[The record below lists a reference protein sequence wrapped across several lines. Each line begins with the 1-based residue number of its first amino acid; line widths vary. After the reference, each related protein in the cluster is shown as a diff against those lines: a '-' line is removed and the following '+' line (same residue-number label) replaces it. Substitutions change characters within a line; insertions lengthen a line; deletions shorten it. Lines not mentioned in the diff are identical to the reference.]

1 MSRTPWPRSDTAW
14 ASRAR
19 RAARAACRA
28 LVAIVVLVG
37 LAAGG
42 LGLVGPAAAQ
52 SPAPAGPAAAPDST
66 VANGA
71 RLALVIGN
79 NAYAVGPLLNPVN
92 DARAM
97 ATSLEA
103 VGFQV
108 LLRTDA
114 NLREM
119 IGAVR
124 EFGERLRAAGSG
136 AVGIFYY
143 AGHGVQIKG
152 RNFLIP
158 VGADITHE
166 DEVAYQSLEAQAV
179 LDKMDSAGN
188 GTNLLILD
196 SCRDNPFARSM
207 RSASRG
213 LAQMDA
219 PVGTLVAFSTA
230 PGSVASDGRGSNGL
244 YTSHLLAAIKRP
256 GLKVEDVF
264 KVVRNG
270 VLRDSSNRQQPW
282 ESTALT
288 GDFFFVPPVAAPA
301 APPATAV
308 SAQAALDDALWETVK
323 DAANPVEVSLYL
335 RRFPAGR
342 HADAARER
350 LQAMGVAAIPAP
362 AAPAPAPAAAVAP
375 PVVAP
380 TPAQPPAQ
388 TPAPSA
394 AVPPPVAATRPAAA
408 RPAPVDD
415 REITEMLRREAEER
429 ERAHGETEAETMRRL
444 TEITRWGDEDTD
456 RRPTQP
462 RRSEGGLAE
471 GDRWRYAVRDLMR
484 DEFVGQYLWRIDRIE
499 PDGGLWIG
507 DGAVQADGRGQLR
520 VVNEVR
526 TGSWAT
532 WSPGVPA
539 AEVAASGNRARRD
552 IETRYQSRT
561 ADGIITRAEFSGS
574 VRVGASE
581 RITTEAGSFDAVRVE
596 VDLRG
601 RAERS
606 NGTRPYLTWRHTYWY
621 VPKVGMPVAVLFD
634 ERADGQIERR
644 VRHEL
649 TAADVLAVGR
659 LLASGLAP

>member
-1 MSRTPWPRSDTAW
+1 M
-14 ASRAR
+14 
-19 RAARAACRA
+19 
-28 LVAIVVLVG
+28 
-37 LAAGG
+37 
-42 LGLVGPAAAQ
+42 
-52 SPAPAGPAAAPDST
+52 
-66 VANGA
+66 
-71 RLALVIGN
+71 
-79 NAYAVGPLLNPVN
+79 
-92 DARAM
+92 
-97 ATSLEA
+97 
-103 VGFQV
+103 
-108 LLRTDA
+108 
-114 NLREM
+114 
-119 IGAVR
+119 
-124 EFGERLRAAGSG
+124 
-136 AVGIFYY
+136 
-143 AGHGVQIKG
+143 
-152 RNFLIP
+152 
-158 VGADITHE
+158 
-166 DEVAYQSLEAQAV
+166 
-179 LDKMDSAGN
+179 
-188 GTNLLILD
+188 
-196 SCRDNPFARSM
+196 
-207 RSASRG
+207 
-213 LAQMDA
+213 
-219 PVGTLVAFSTA
+219 
-230 PGSVASDGRGSNGL
+230 
-244 YTSHLLAAIKRP
+244 
-256 GLKVEDVF
+256 
-264 KVVRNG
+264 
-270 VLRDSSNRQQPW
+270 
-282 ESTALT
+282 
-288 GDFFFVPPVAAPA
+288 
-301 APPATAV
+301 
-308 SAQAALDDALWETVK
+308 
-323 DAANPVEVSLYL
+323 
-335 RRFPAGR
+335 
-342 HADAARER
+342 
-350 LQAMGVAAIPAP
+350 
-362 AAPAPAPAAAVAP
+362 
-375 PVVAP
+375 
-380 TPAQPPAQ
+380 
-388 TPAPSA
+388 
-394 AVPPPVAATRPAAA
+394 
-408 RPAPVDD
+408 DD

-561 ADGIITRAEFSGS
+561 ADGVITRAEFSGS
-574 VRVGASE
+574 VRVGASA

-621 VPKVGMPVAVLFD
+621 APKVGMPVAVLFD

>member
-1 MSRTPWPRSDTAW
+1 MSRTPWPCFEMAW
-14 ASRAR
+14 ARIAR
-19 RAARAACRA
+19 RAAHAASR
-28 LVAIVVLVG
+28 LVIVAVG
-37 LAAGG
+37 TLAAG
-42 LGLVGPAAAQ
+42 GLVGPAAAQ
-52 SPAPAGPAAAPDST
+52 SPAPSVAAPEST
-66 VANGA
+66 AASGA

-97 ATSLEA
+97 ASTLEA

-143 AGHGVQIKG
+143 AGHGFQIKG

-179 LDKMDSAGN
+179 LDKMESAGN

-207 RSASRG
+207 RSATRG

-270 VLRDSSNRQQPW
+270 VLRDSNNRQQPW

-288 GDFFFVPPVAAPA
+288 GDFFFVPPVEAAA
-301 APPATAV
+301 AVAA
-308 SAQAALDDALWETVK
+308 AQAALDDALWETVK
-323 DAANPVEVSLYL
+323 DAASAVEVSLYL

-342 HADAARER
+342 HAAAARGR
-350 LQAMGVAAIPAP
+350 LQAMGVDTGPTTAALAP
-362 AAPAPAPAAAVAP
+362 AVAP
-375 PVVAP
+375 ATPVVAP
-380 TPAQPPAQ
+380 TPAPA
-388 TPAPSA
+388 AIER
-394 AVPPPVAATRPAAA
+394 PPVAAVRPAAA
-408 RPAPVDD
+408 RPAPMDD

-444 TEITRWGDEDTD
+444 TEITRWGDEDTA

-484 DEFVGQYLWRIDRIE
+484 DEFVGQFLWRIDRIE

-520 VVNEVR
+520 VVNEAR

-539 AEVAASGNRARRD
+539 AEVAAGGTRARRD

-561 ADGIITRAEFSGS
+561 ADGIMTRADFSGS

-581 RITTEAGSFDAVRVE
+581 RVTTEAGNFDAVRID

-606 NGTRPYLTWRHTYWY
+606 NGTRPYLVWRHTYWY
-621 VPKVGMPVAVLFD
+621 APKVGMPVAMQFD

-644 VRHEL
+644 IRHEL
-649 TAADVLAVGR
+649 TAADVLEVGR
-659 LLASGLAP
+659 VLARGLAP

>member
-1 MSRTPWPRSDTAW
+1 M
-14 ASRAR
+14 AR
-19 RAARAACRA
+19 QAAFAACRRAVLAVVAFVTLAASA
-28 LVAIVVLVG
+28 LG
-37 LAAGG
+37 LA
-42 LGLVGPAAAQ
+42 GPAAAQ
-52 SPAPAGPAAAPDST
+52 TAAPAAAAASPDT
-66 VANGA
+66 PAATGA

-97 ATSLEA
+97 ATSLES

-114 NLREM
+114 NLRDM

-179 LDKMDSAGN
+179 LDKMESAGN

-244 YTSHLLAAIKRP
+244 YTSHLLTAIKRP

-270 VLRDSSNRQQPW
+270 VLRDSNNRQQPW

-301 APPATAV
+301 APPAAAV

-342 HADAARER
+342 HAEAARER
-350 LQAMGVAAIPAP
+350 LQAMGVAAP
-362 AAPAPAPAAAVAP
+362 PAPAAAAPATTTAP
-375 PVVAP
+375 PVVAS
-380 TPAQPPAQ
+380 TPVPATVIPLPPL
-388 TPAPSA
+388 
-394 AVPPPVAATRPAAA
+394 AATRPAAA

-415 REITEMLRREAEER
+415 REITEILRREAEER
-429 ERAHGETEAETMRRL
+429 ERAYGETQTETTRRL
-444 TEITRWGDEDTD
+444 NEITRWGDEDTD
-456 RRPTQP
+456 RRPAQP
-462 RRSEGGLAE
+462 RRSEGGLTE

-484 DEFVGQYLWRIDRIE
+484 DEFVGQFLWRIDRLE

-520 VVNEVR
+520 VVSDVR

-561 ADGIITRAEFSGS
+561 PDGIVTRAEFTGS

-621 VPKVGMPVAVLFD
+621 APKVGMPVAVQFD

-649 TAADVLAVGR
+649 TAADVLEVGR
-659 LLASGLAP
+659 VLARGIAP

>member
-1 MSRTPWPRSDTAW
+1 MAWTRTAW
-14 ASRAR
+14 Q
-19 RAARAACRA
+19 AARAACRRG
-28 LVAIVVLVG
+28 LVAVVAVVA

-42 LGLVGPAAAQ
+42 LGPVGPAVAQ
-52 SPAPAGPAAAPDST
+52 SATPAGPAAAPDST

-124 EFGERLRAAGSG
+124 EFGERLRTAGSG

-179 LDKMDSAGN
+179 LDKMESAGN

-270 VLRDSSNRQQPW
+270 VLRDSNNRQQPW

-301 APPATAV
+301 APPAAAV
-308 SAQAALDDALWETVK
+308 SAQVALDDALWETVK

-342 HADAARER
+342 HAEAARER

-362 AAPAPAPAAAVAP
+362 AAPAPAAAVAAAVAP
-375 PVVAP
+375 PVVAL
-380 TPAQPPAQ
+380 
-388 TPAPSA
+388 TPAPTPIS
-394 AVPPPVAATRPAAA
+394 PQPSVAATRPAAV
-408 RPAPVDD
+408 RPAPMDD

-444 TEITRWGDEDTD
+444 TEITRWGDEDTA

-621 VPKVGMPVAVLFD
+621 APKVGMPVAVLFD